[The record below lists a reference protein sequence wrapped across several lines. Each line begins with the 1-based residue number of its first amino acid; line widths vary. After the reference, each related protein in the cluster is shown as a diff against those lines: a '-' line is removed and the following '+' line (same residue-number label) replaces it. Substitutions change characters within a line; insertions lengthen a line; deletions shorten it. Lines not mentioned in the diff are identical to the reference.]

1 MQGSADPQIERY
13 RKKQSNDNE
22 EKKISEALDPED
34 PGAVCIHQFR
44 FSVQSESEQNRFI
57 NDHSL
62 IDRDRPSDRIGAVIE
77 EIRKI

>member
-13 RKKQSNDNE
+13 RKEQSNDNE

-34 PGAVCIHQFR
+34 PGAVYIHQFR
-44 FSVQSESEQNRFI
+44 FSVQSESEQNRLI